1 MTTHLQ
7 TPIHQSS
14 IMPSKE
20 NTNQSPRRN
29 SQYQSVLKTT
39 KGNEPIMVKSKYL
52 QDNLSQHILHQS
64 QTSHTQIDSHQNAL
78 SSSSPTSH
86 RISYTKKNSTY
97 SSTSSIEI
105 SKQSPSKIQ
114 KELNSKPS
122 TSQITSWKQ

>member
-1 MTTHLQ
+1 
-7 TPIHQSS
+7 
-14 IMPSKE
+14 
-20 NTNQSPRRN
+20 
-29 SQYQSVLKTT
+29 VLKTT

-105 SKQSPSKIQ
+105 SKQSPSKTQ